1 MLKAIIFFASL
12 FLCFNFLSISTNNY
26 IQSWKRDLALEDPR
40 GQILWPWS
48 WPWPRA
54 LDSLALAL
62 ASRVLA
68 MALRVHALALA
79 LEFWP

>member
-1 MLKAIIFFASL
+1 MLKAIIFFTSL

-26 IQSWKRDLALEDPR
+26 IQSWKPDLALEDPR

-48 WPWPRA
+48 WPRA
-54 LDSLALAL
+54 LDSLAL